1 MRKTLGYVIMAVM
14 LFNFFRFEVIYF
26 LPILVPIITF
36 VVVYNVVL
44 KYRPLEQGHP
54 KARTSQATNEFA
66 SEIKKKYNAGD
77 PYDTIK
83 TYDPA
88 LIEINRFDDQIATST
103 LITPLVNPLKKL
115 RPEETMMFL
124 NEGEQVIMEPPT
136 SSLSTVAVYDRSKHL
151 LGYIP
156 KTKNNAV
163 LALLKNQRI
172 VKGQITELSKT
183 LFGHRIVIEIEYK
196 NQ

>member
-1 MRKTLGYVIMAVM
+1 MRKIFGYVIV
-14 LFNFFRFEVIYF
+14 LLIIINFLGFSLVYL
-26 LPILVPIITF
+26 LPILIPFITF
-36 VVVYNVVL
+36 IVVYNLVV

-54 KARTSQATNEFA
+54 TARTSQKENEFA
-66 SEIKKKYNAGD
+66 SEIKEKYNTSD

-88 LIEINRFDDQIATST
+88 LIEINRFDDLIPTSSVKT
-103 LITPLVNPLKKL
+103 TLVNPIKKL

-136 SSLSTVAVYDRSKHL
+136 SALSTVAVYDRSKHL
-151 LGYIP
+151 IGYIP
-156 KTKNNAV
+156 KTKNNMV

-172 VKGQITELSKT
+172 VKGQITRIKKT
-183 LFGHRIVIEIEYK
+183 LFGHHVEIEIEYK
-196 NQ
+196 NR

>member
-1 MRKTLGYVIMAVM
+1 MRKIFGYVIA
-14 LFNFFRFEVIYF
+14 LLIIINFLGFSLVYL
-26 LPILVPIITF
+26 LPILIPFITF
-36 VVVYNVVL
+36 IVVYNLVV

-54 KARTSQATNEFA
+54 KARTSQKENEFA
-66 SEIKKKYNAGD
+66 SEIKEKYNTSD

-88 LIEINRFDDQIATST
+88 LIEINRFDDLIPTSSVKT
-103 LITPLVNPLKKL
+103 TLVNPIKKL

-136 SSLSTVAVYDRSKHL
+136 SALSTVAVYDRSKHL
-151 LGYIP
+151 IGYIP
-156 KTKNNAV
+156 KTKNNMV

-172 VKGQITELSKT
+172 VKGQITRIKKT
-183 LFGHRIVIEIEYK
+183 LFGHHVEIEIEYK
-196 NQ
+196 NR